1 MGVAN
6 GQRGNKGG
14 NSNTSDNGGGF
25 RQGQQ
30 QQHDQQHQQPL
41 DGQQGSETPPAFSFS
56 ELSRNNRGFLGK
68 NPASEI
74 LTRLHKAMGELYGEG
89 DSTYAVT
96 LLPLDLNN
104 NRRLPLSVLAVLVQ
118 HRQALDIG
126 TAVHLLMLEASA
138 EPFAPLYDNV
148 NGGSIEKLRVASDA
162 FCPDVIDAVYAE
174 IARVRQGALLDASGC
189 VVPRRFNVEDKGM
202 VHALGA
208 NVSKATTTELNQ
220 RLPGFVDLNLAG
232 AEADTT
238 LGVRTLF
245 NQPEEI
251 DAVGQHR
258 RSDVLMELTATSS
271 ATQNQNGVAPINR
284 QVAISRVSGYVE
296 PVWSPAPQQQQQ
308 NIYAPQQAQNK
319 QIYMARFVMTGL
331 ETGDMTTIPGQLLA
345 LAIAATLRENSA
357 YVPAL
362 LKKGKNG
369 IEAEWHDPGALNI
382 EANLMNEPSGVGS
395 KIEDTRSDKFNLP
408 ELGQLVAATF
418 QQGLMM
424 SLDVSECGPDTWYND
439 VYAAAAEGEAGAIEA
454 IRDGADYL
462 CNGAFSQHFPV
473 GSEIAIDE
481 CNRIHMGFINTRD
494 GERDARNF
502 DYLAGLNLL
511 AERDPSKMREWSDSF
526 NRIDYSLESRLAVR
540 KKILVAVF
548 GDEIT
553 FTGFARRVTFTDNF
567 ILALLK
573 GIHSTGIKIRNQ
585 TQLADMGSYERA
597 TFNASGVYG
606 HGGAAGLFNNNNN
619 QGGGGA
625 GTGYR
630 GNFSRWNR

>member
-14 NSNTSDNGGGF
+14 NTGGNTQDNASF
-25 RQGQQ
+25 RAGQQPNDQ
-30 QQHDQQHQQPL
+30 QQHQHQQGDL
-41 DGQQGSETPPAFSFS
+41 GNEAPPAFSFS

-74 LTRLHKAMGELYGEG
+74 LTRLHKALGDLYGEG
-89 DSTYAVT
+89 DATYSVT

-118 HRQALDIG
+118 LRQAPDLG

-138 EPFAPLYDNV
+138 EPFAPLYESV
-148 NGGSIEKLRVASDA
+148 GGGTIEKLRVASDA
-162 FCPDVIDAVYAE
+162 YCPDVIDAVFAE
-174 IARVRQGALLDASGC
+174 VARIRSGVLHDASGC
-189 VVPRRFNVEDKGM
+189 VVPRRFNVEDKAM

-258 RSDVLMELTATSS
+258 RSDILMELTATSS
-271 ATQNQNGVAPINR
+271 ATQTQQGVAPINR
-284 QVAISRVSGYVE
+284 QVAISRVNGYIE
-296 PVWSPAPQQQQQ
+296 PVWSPAQVQMQQ

-319 QIYMARFVMTGL
+319 QLYMARFVMTGL

-362 LKKGKNG
+362 LKKGKTG

-395 KIEDTRSDKFNLP
+395 KIEDTRTDKFNLP

-439 VYAAAAEGEAGAIEA
+439 VYAAAAEGEPGAIES

-462 CNGAFSQHFPV
+462 CNGNFSQYFPV

-481 CNRIHMGFINTRD
+481 CNRIHMGYINTRD

-548 GDEIT
+548 GDEIV
-553 FTGFARRVTFTDNF
+553 FTGFARRVTFTDAF
-567 ILALLK
+567 IVALLK
-573 GIHSTGIKIRNQ
+573 GIQDTGIKIRNQ
-585 TQLADMGSYERA
+585 TQMADMGSYERA
-597 TFNASGVYG
+597 TYGGAGVFG
-606 HGGAAGLFNNNNN
+606 HGGASGLFGN
-619 QGGGGA
+619 GGSTGSGN
-625 GTGYR
+625 GTTGYR
-630 GNFSRWNR
+630 GTFGRWTR